1 MSTNSTIS
9 LQHHNGSVRS
19 IYCHWDGYPEHVG
32 KILVENYDTIDKINA
47 LLDLGSLSS
56 LGESTE
62 KPEGHTFDHPVKGYC
77 VAYGRDRGEEDE
89 EAQNFTSLDEMLD
102 YNPEQYNY
110 VFKDQ
115 WYVVYDVS
123 VDEETGDRSS
133 VIEKVVDVLNRSE
146 G

>member
-32 KILVENYDTIDKINA
+32 KILVENYDTIGKIET

-56 LGESTE
+56 LGESAR
-62 KPEGHTFDHPVKGYC
+62 KPYSHTYDTPVLGYC
-77 VAYGRDRGEEDE
+77 VAYGRDRCEEDE
-89 EAQNFTSLDEMLD
+89 EAQNFDSLDEMLD
-102 YNPEQYNY
+102 YNSEQYNY

-123 VDEETGDRSS
+123 VDEETGDHCS